1 MKLELV
7 KNEPKYFEF
16 IRLMRLHPDN
26 IFGFINQSDISEND
40 QINYMNEYGE
50 FFNIC
55 LCDGNPAGFIGVI
68 DNDIRIATNP
78 IFKNRG
84 VGKFM
89 VNQIMKIYPNAV
101 AKIKVDNPLSEK
113 LFKSCGFETDY
124 IIMKKCQ

>member
-7 KNEPKYFEF
+7 KNEPKYYEF

-26 IFGFINQSDISEND
+26 IFGFINQNDISESD
-40 QINYMNEYGE
+40 QINYMSKYGE

-55 LCDGNPAGFIGVI
+55 LCDNNPAGFIGVI

-78 IFKNRG
+78 IFKNKG
-84 VGKFM
+84 IGKFM
-89 VNQIMKIYPNAV
+89 VNEIMKVYPNAV
-101 AKIKVDNPLSEK
+101 AKIKADNPLSKK
-113 LFKSCGFETDY
+113 LFESCGFETDY